1 MSMRLKFFK
10 NVGNLPVLD
19 KDGYRFN
26 VGIVLVNALGQVFG
40 QGELEVK
47 TLGSFHKEGLI
58 GERPPKMLFF
68 ESSTK
73 KSG

>member
-1 MSMRLKFFK
+1 M
-10 NVGNLPVLD
+10 LD

-26 VGIVLVNALGQVFG
+26 VGIVLVNALGQVFWARRVG
-40 QGELEVK
+40 GK